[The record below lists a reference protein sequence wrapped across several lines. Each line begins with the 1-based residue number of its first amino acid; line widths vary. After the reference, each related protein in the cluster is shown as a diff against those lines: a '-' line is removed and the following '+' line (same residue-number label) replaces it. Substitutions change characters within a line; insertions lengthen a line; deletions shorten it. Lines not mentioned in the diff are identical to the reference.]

1 MSPSPRF
8 LALDVFRGMTI
19 CFMIIVNTSGN
30 GDTTFAPL
38 MHASWHGFT
47 PTDLVFPSFLF
58 AVGNAMSFVMLKW
71 AGLPQST
78 VLWKILKRT
87 ALIFLLGYLL
97 YWFPFVHHTE
107 ENGWELNPISHTRIL
122 GVLQRIALCYG
133 IASLMIYYLKPKWV
147 MAITLLIL
155 VAYKFILDGYGDL
168 TMVGNA
174 GQKLDIWLM
183 GENHLYHGEGI
194 AFDPEGWLSTL
205 PAIGNVVFGYFAGR
219 YIQQKSRTD
228 GKIVLGKTYEGLTH
242 LLLAGV
248 VLIFLAYCW
257 NMSFPVNKKLW
268 TSSFVLLT
276 VGLDL
281 VILSTVIYIVDF
293 LHKTKW
299 TYFFQ
304 VFGKNPLFIYL
315 LSEVGITLLWM
326 IPVGDMQ
333 LPGWLYQHVFS
344 LTGAY
349 TGALLYAVCWMLT
362 CWVVGWWMDRKK
374 IYVRV

>member
-1 MSPSPRF
+1 MTSFRDALLLSRRRF
-8 LALDVFRGMTI
+8 LTSAASGLGAVALSALLKQDTVAATAAEEFQPAFSPDGKEVAYLENRVTLKVVNLASKQSRTI
-19 CFMIIVNTSGN
+19 LTADKNYSYADGDQYYQWSPDGKWFIVQFGVVR
-30 GDTTFAPL
+30 L
-38 MHASWHGFT
+38 FT
-47 PTDLVFPSFLF
+47 PQLGLVSSDGKGQ
-58 AVGNAMSFVMLKW
+58 VNNISK
-71 AGLPQST
+71 S
-78 VLWKILKRT
+78 
-87 ALIFLLGYLL
+87 GYDC
-97 YWFPFVHHTE
+97 F
-107 ENGWELNPISHTRIL
+107 
-122 GVLQRIALCYG
+122 
-133 IASLMIYYLKPKWV
+133 KPKWV

-281 VILSTVIYIVDF
+281 VILSTVIYVVDF

-315 LSEVGITLLWM
+315 LSELLVTVLYM
-326 IPVGDMQ
+326 IPVSPNRR
-333 LPGWLYQHVFS
+333 LFGWIYQNIFS
-344 LTGAY
+344 WAGGYFGSLLFAIAY
-349 TGALLYAVCWMLT
+349 MLLCWS
-362 CWVVGWWMDRKK
+362 VGYFLDKRK
-374 IYVRV
+374 IYVKV